1 MMAAP
6 PDAIA
11 ITPAERRAAVIHM
24 IAGARSRLI
33 LSLFRC
39 DDFGVLDALVAALT
53 RDVAVDVLMT
63 DRAKGGRKSRD
74 QLSDVLAL
82 SGATLHRYGDAVA
95 KYHAK
100 YIAADG
106 RLALVG
112 SANWTRKCLDETC
125 DFVLTTGDRGVVLA
139 IEHLFAADC
148 AGRPLADDA
157 GHDRL
162 VIAPER
168 ARERMATLLESAR
181 HSIDIVDPKLTDP
194 EMRSVLADRRD
205 AGVRVT
211 CHGRRLV
218 GDRSAHGKLI
228 VIDGRT
234 AVIGSLS
241 LSAVHLG
248 FRRELAM
255 TTTDRGVL
263 RSLNAFLATLDAPRP
278 RRDGS
283 SARPALRGAL

>member
-1 MMAAP
+1 MMAVP
-6 PDAIA
+6 SDRVAIA
-11 ITPAERRAAVIHM
+11 PAERRAAVLDT

-53 RDVAVDVLMT
+53 RGVAVDVLMT

-74 QLSDVLAL
+74 QLSDVLAH

-100 YIAADG
+100 YMAADG

-125 DFVLTTGDRGVVLA
+125 DFVLTTGERGVVRA
-139 IEHLFAADC
+139 IERLFAADC
-148 AGRPLADDA
+148 AGEPLEGSA

-162 VIAPER
+162 VVAPER
-168 ARERMATLLESAR
+168 AREKMAALLESAR

-194 EMRSVLADRRD
+194 EMRRVLVDRRD

-211 CHGRRLV
+211 CHGRGRV
-218 GDRSAHGKLI
+218 GDRSAHGKLV

-255 TTTDRGVL
+255 STTDRGVL
-263 RSLNAFLATLDAPRP
+263 RSVNAFLATLDAPRP

-283 SARPALRGAL
+283 SARPPLGGTL